1 MLSDKTILFIRKIA
15 APLSVALSFALFCPP
30 VLHSAGEQSYAREI
44 QRYVAEDK
52 VYLLENLRQK
62 VALPSE
68 KLVLEA
74 LLSEDGPQAVA
85 LYQKQ
90 LALYPDP
97 ALDQISRS
105 RIAAYSLAMES
116 PVPVPPLASRQDT
129 TKHLPVSRLKKR
141 ERKVAIP
148 EKATPEKP
156 SLKVTKQ
163 ETTSA
168 GQKNFTVRFGSFK
181 NRDNA
186 EALAKKISLYAPA
199 ETIKQGELYRV
210 QLKNNYASKQEAE
223 AAAKKIPFA
232 RIVIPAI

>member
-1 MLSDKTILFIRKIA
+1 VATKSTPPSPAKSAAKAPTPAAVKARKA
-15 APLSVALSFALFCPP
+15 
-30 VLHSAGEQSYAREI
+30 
-44 QRYVAEDK
+44 
-52 VYLLENLRQK
+52 
-62 VALPSE
+62 
-68 KLVLEA
+68 
-74 LLSEDGPQAVA
+74 
-85 LYQKQ
+85 
-90 LALYPDP
+90 
-97 ALDQISRS
+97 
-105 RIAAYSLAMES
+105 
-116 PVPVPPLASRQDT
+116 
-129 TKHLPVSRLKKR
+129 
-141 ERKVAIP
+141 VAIP
-148 EKATPEKP
+148 KKATPEKP
-156 SLKVTKQ
+156 SVKVTKQ